1 MDLPYTAKLSNMKN
15 QNSITGAVHSIE
27 SLGALDGPGLRTVIF
42 LQGCPLKCKFC
53 HNIDCAI
60 VQGNAQEYT
69 VDELVKTVL
78 KNKSYWGKTNNDQ
91 KDFLQPTT
99 DNRQPI
105 SGGVTISGGEPT
117 FQKDFLIALLKE
129 LKRNDIHTAVDSC
142 SVTTQDVLTEMI
154 PYVDLWM
161 LSVKHMDEQAHVNL
175 TGASNRKILE
185 NILFLDKTLS
195 EQKENQAQIRIRFLV
210 IPGMTDD
217 KDHIKKLG
225 EFVTQIKKLECL
237 EILPY
242 GSHGKH
248 KWIELFGSYSLQHVR
263 DATKEDVERV
273 AGILEK
279 TKIPLKY

>member
-1 MDLPYTAKLSNMKN
+1 MQRSPSL
-15 QNSITGAVHSIE
+15 TGAVHSIE

-42 LQGCPLKCKFC
+42 LQGCPLKCTFC

-69 VDELVKTVL
+69 VDELIKTIL
-78 KNKSYWGKTNNDQ
+78 KNKPYWGKTDDTHLSTPQ
-91 KDFLQPTT
+91 SSIL
-99 DNRQPI
+99 
-105 SGGVTISGGEPT
+105 GGVTISGGEPT
-117 FQKDFLIALLKE
+117 FQKDFLLALLKE
-129 LKRNDIHTAVDSC
+129 LKRNGVHTAVDSC
-142 SVTTQDVLTEMI
+142 SVTTQEILIEMV

-161 LSVKHMDEQAHVNL
+161 LSIKHMDEQAHVNL

-185 NILFLDKTLS
+185 NILFLDKILS

-225 EFVTQIKKLECL
+225 EFVTQIKNLECL

-248 KWIELFGSYSLQHVR
+248 KWIELFGSYLLQHVR
-263 DATKEDVERV
+263 DATKEDVGHI
-273 AGILEK
+273 AQILNK
-279 TKIPLKY
+279 FKIPLKY